1 MKMKNFSDQFRK
13 TVKDMKPD
21 KSEIRHAV
29 LNNGTNKKTI
39 HVHQGFGQKFG
50 ALLTASLSV
59 VLVFGIIVGGGLL
72 RGMKK
77 PLSPGGID
85 SGSDSVSGI
94 IEMPKPTTDTETA
107 IPSSGTEYPDTAYP
121 TDSEPI
127 EFPSIDTSDTF
138 ETVDPTDTKPDVPT
152 DPEIPVDSQ
161 PVDPPDNDPDIVFSY
176 DPIDDF
182 GTDALDE
189 VKVIDSFTVAINDR
203 EVSSSM
209 CIFFDALYTVGG
221 VEKTG
226 TMFVVLGS
234 GVPLGEGYI
243 PDIYLIMY
251 DPETETVVAAKKW
264 LMAGGVFVN
273 SDIPGTFL
281 VAGVSYD
288 LSDDIYGYFGI
299 YRVTDSLT
307 GKPEFVLDGSYD
319 SCKIHRTFFPTRVI
333 AGLLG
338 EELEILLRDGK
349 YNENYYQRLCKLIED
364 NDYGQ
369 ILDIYGGYSCMA
381 GECMSI
387 PVYRRDLFDEEL
399 GRFSDIMKLAK
410 SFGKK

>member
-13 TVKDMKPD
+13 TVNDMKPD
-21 KSEIRHAV
+21 KSEIRHSV
-29 LNNGTNKKTI
+29 LNSGTNRKTV

-50 ALLTASLSV
+50 TLLTASLSFLL
-59 VLVFGIIVGGGLL
+59 VLGIIVGGGLL

-85 SGSDSVSGI
+85 SVSDSVSGI
-94 IEMPKPTTDTETA
+94 IEIPDPTPDTETV
-107 IPSSGTEYPDTAYP
+107 IPSSGTEYPETVYE
-121 TDSEPI
+121 TVTEPI
-127 EFPSIDTSDTF
+127 EICPTDTT
-138 ETVDPTDTKPDVPT
+138 ETVDPSDTQPDVPT
-152 DPEIPVDSQ
+152 NPEIPVDSQ

-182 GTDALDE
+182 GTDVLDE
-189 VKVIDSFTVAINDR
+189 VKVINGCFVKINDQD
-203 EVSSSM
+203 VSHSPYVS
-209 CIFFDALYTVGG
+209 FDALYTVGG

-234 GVPLGEGYI
+234 GVTLGEVYI

-251 DPETETVVAAKKW
+251 DSETKTVVAAKKW
-264 LMAGGVFVN
+264 LMTGGVFVN

-307 GKPEFVLDGSYD
+307 GKPEFVLDSSYD
-319 SCKIHRTFFPTRVI
+319 SCKIHQTYFNSLANNGITKEGMNVI
-333 AGLLG
+333 N
-338 EELEILLRDGK
+338 RDKK
-349 YNENYYQRLCKLIED
+349 YNDNYYQRFTKLIRGS
-364 NDYGQ
+364 DYAE
-369 ILDIYGGYSCMA
+369 ILDVYGGVNFFA

-387 PVYRRDLFDEEL
+387 PRDRWTPSDKELAAFSYISYAAGFFD
-399 GRFSDIMKLAK
+399 K
-410 SFGKK
+410 

>member
-1 MKMKNFSDQFRK
+1 MKNFSDQFRK
-13 TVKDMKPD
+13 TVNDMKPD
-21 KSEIRHAV
+21 KSEIRHSV
-29 LNNGTNKKTI
+29 LNSGTNRKTV

-50 ALLTASLSV
+50 TLLTASLSFLL
-59 VLVFGIIVGGGLL
+59 VLGIIVGGGLL

-85 SGSDSVSGI
+85 SVSDSVSGI
-94 IEMPKPTTDTETA
+94 IEIPDPTPDTETV
-107 IPSSGTEYPDTAYP
+107 IPSSGTEYPETVYE
-121 TDSEPI
+121 TVTEPI
-127 EFPSIDTSDTF
+127 EICPTDTT
-138 ETVDPTDTKPDVPT
+138 ETVDPSDTQPDVPT
-152 DPEIPVDSQ
+152 NPEIPVDSQ

-182 GTDALDE
+182 GTDVLDE
-189 VKVIDSFTVAINDR
+189 VKVINGCFVKINDQD
-203 EVSSSM
+203 VSHSPYVS
-209 CIFFDALYTVGG
+209 FDALYTVGG

-234 GVPLGEGYI
+234 GVTLGEVYI

-251 DPETETVVAAKKW
+251 DSETKTVVAAKKW
-264 LMAGGVFVN
+264 LMTGGVFVN

-307 GKPEFVLDGSYD
+307 GKPEFVLDSSYD
-319 SCKIHRTFFPTRVI
+319 SCKIHQTYFNSLANNGITKEGMNVI
-333 AGLLG
+333 N
-338 EELEILLRDGK
+338 RDKK
-349 YNENYYQRLCKLIED
+349 YNDNYYQRFTKLIRGS
-364 NDYGQ
+364 DYAE
-369 ILDIYGGYSCMA
+369 ILDVYGGVNFFA

-387 PVYRRDLFDEEL
+387 PRDRWTPSDKELAAFSYISYAAGFFD
-399 GRFSDIMKLAK
+399 K
-410 SFGKK
+410 

>member
-1 MKMKNFSDQFRK
+1 MKNFSDQFRK
-13 TVKDMKPD
+13 TVNDMKPD
-21 KSEIRHAV
+21 KSEIRHSV
-29 LNNGTNKKTI
+29 LNSGTNRKTV
-39 HVHQGFGQKFG
+39 HVHQGFGQRFG
-50 ALLTASLSV
+50 TLLTASLSFLL
-59 VLVFGIIVGGGLL
+59 VLGIIVGGGLL

-85 SGSDSVSGI
+85 SVSDSVSGI
-94 IEMPKPTTDTETA
+94 IEIPDPTPDTETV
-107 IPSSGTEYPDTAYP
+107 IPTSGTEYPDITYETVTETIEIYP
-121 TDSEPI
+121 TD
-127 EFPSIDTSDTF
+127 TT
-138 ETVDPTDTKPDVPT
+138 ETVDPSDTQPDVPT
-152 DPEIPVDSQ
+152 DPEIPVGSQ

-182 GTDALDE
+182 GTDVLDE

-209 CIFFDALYTVGG
+209 SIFFDALYTVGG

-264 LMAGGVFVN
+264 LMAGGIFVN

-288 LSDDIYGYFGI
+288 LSDDVYGYFGI

-307 GKPEFVLDGSYD
+307 GKPEFVLDSSYD
-319 SCKIHRTFFPTRVI
+319 SCKIHQTYFNSLANNGITKEEMNVI
-333 AGLLG
+333 N
-338 EELEILLRDGK
+338 RDKK
-349 YNENYYQRLCKLIED
+349 YNDNYYQRFSKLIRGS
-364 NDYGQ
+364 DYAE
-369 ILDIYGGYSCMA
+369 ILDVYGGVNFFA
-381 GECMSI
+381 GECVSI
-387 PVYRRDLFDEEL
+387 PRDRWTPSDKELAAFSYISYAAGFFD
-399 GRFSDIMKLAK
+399 
-410 SFGKK
+410 KK